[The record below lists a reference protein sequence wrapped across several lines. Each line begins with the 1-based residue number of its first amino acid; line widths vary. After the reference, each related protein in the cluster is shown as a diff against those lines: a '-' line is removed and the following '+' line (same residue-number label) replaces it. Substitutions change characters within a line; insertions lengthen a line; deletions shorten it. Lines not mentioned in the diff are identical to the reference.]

1 MPIMSLGIVYKIFYI
16 VYNYNLST
24 QVRIYMAREDTL
36 YELVSIDRCSLQS
49 LSHLVWSKP

>member
-16 VYNYNLST
+16 VYSYNLST

-49 LSHLVWSKP
+49 LSHLV